1 MLIETLNTKT
11 LAAGSC
17 WILLA
22 WQQLWTE
29 NASCLQD
36 SHLLSG
42 WQILARL
49 VPCRDMSGQSK
60 GQSGHSGTKN
70 KYINEPNESKRF
82 KRTTRQPPQ
91 LLVSCHLSGLIA
103 HLCLQVLDTS
113 VLVERIVSTL
123 IYSLLN
129 YENMYFK
136 WKCLA
141 LLLFSNV
148 QTSNLATHKY
158 WNSIDSGGDN
168 GYEL

>member
-22 WQQLWTE
+22 WQHVSAGFAPSFW
-29 NASCLQD
+29 
-36 SHLLSG
+36 
-42 WQILARL
+42 LAN
-49 VPCRDMSGQSK
+49 PGTTCTMSGQSK